1 MSPFI
6 QLLHDKPLV
15 FAHLIAALAALLLG
29 LAILTRRKG
38 TFSHRT
44 LGWSWVAMM
53 ASAAVASV
61 FIRDYRIPNIAGYT
75 PIHLLTLTVAV
86 LLPLAIWH
94 IQRGNISGHRKT
106 MTGLYLG
113 GCIVAGLFAL
123 APARFLGRAAVG
135 LFV

>member
-1 MSPFI
+1 MTPFI
-6 QLLHDKPLV
+6 TLMHDKPLV
-15 FAHLIAALAALLLG
+15 ALHLAAALAALLLG
-29 LAILTRRKG
+29 IAILTRRKG
-38 TFSHRT
+38 TFNHRT
-44 LGWSWVAMM
+44 LGWSWIALM
-53 ASAAVASV
+53 AGAALSSV

-94 IQRGNISGHRKT
+94 IRRGNVSAHRRT
-106 MTGLYLG
+106 MTGLYIG

-123 APARFLGRAAVG
+123 APARFLGRAAAS